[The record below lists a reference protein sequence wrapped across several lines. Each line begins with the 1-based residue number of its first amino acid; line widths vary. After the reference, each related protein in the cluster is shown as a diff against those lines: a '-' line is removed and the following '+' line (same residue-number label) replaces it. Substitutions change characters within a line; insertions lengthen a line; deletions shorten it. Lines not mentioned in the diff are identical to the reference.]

1 MILTDRPPETVKVGG
16 RSYTINTD
24 FRAGI
29 ELEQEIVHGGVDAA
43 HLLSLYYPVGIPA
56 DVSAAIDTMLWFY
69 RCGDTDTAAA
79 EDRYYRPARKRGYD
93 FDQDADALYASFQAA
108 YGIDLTKADL
118 HWWAFRGLMAGLPV
132 DTPFMQ
138 RIYYRTVD
146 TKGMSKEQRRHVLE
160 MRKRYAIKSR
170 PGEVLTLEEHD
181 RRMRDYV
188 DRRFAETLDRNSRVA
203 YTEHTKG
210 HCRQT
215 VSPES

>member
-1 MILTDRPPETVKVGG
+1 
-16 RSYTINTD
+16 
-24 FRAGI
+24 
-29 ELEQEIVHGGVDAA
+29 
-43 HLLSLYYPVGIPA
+43 
-56 DVSAAIDTMLWFY
+56 
-69 RCGDTDTAAA
+69 
-79 EDRYYRPARKRGYD
+79 
-93 FDQDADALYASFQAA
+93 
-108 YGIDLTKADL
+108 
-118 HWWAFRGLMAGLPV
+118 MAGLPV

-160 MRKRYAIKSR
+160 MRKRYAIKSL